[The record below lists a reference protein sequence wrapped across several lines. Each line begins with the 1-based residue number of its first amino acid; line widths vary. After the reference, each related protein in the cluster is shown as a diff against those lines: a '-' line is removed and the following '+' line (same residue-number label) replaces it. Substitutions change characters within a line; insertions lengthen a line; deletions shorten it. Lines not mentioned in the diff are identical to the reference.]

1 MKKNLANKRLLL
13 LGGSLWKKAIQDFAQ
28 EQGIILIATGNN
40 HNAGIFEIADE
51 CYDVDS
57 TNTEAMKQ
65 LIREKR
71 IDGVYMGGSESVIST
86 ACGYLQELGL
96 PCYCTREQWE
106 YLQNKEHFKRLCIEY
121 GLPVVPK
128 YDYELENPKRNIP
141 DSAFPVITK
150 PTDGCGSS
158 GFSVCRN
165 SEELRKG
172 YAIARQASP
181 TGSVIVEKFVK
192 NDGVAEMFQSI
203 GIREGSVWIEVFH
216 DGENY
221 YFNEVG
227 FRYGGSVSIYPVDYF
242 YQINQVAADIHYA
255 LTGESCISEHTSLIR
270 STLPRKKYY
279 CIYPVHINAGT
290 ISSISGLDKIAQL
303 ENIVYLATTKYLHD
317 RIESSGSFSQVFALV
332 HFVCNTTEECI
343 QTIDRIHQMLVVFD
357 EHGNN
362 MVNRMLDVGKIIF

>member
-128 YDYELENPKRNIP
+128 YDYEPDICNNI
-141 DSAFPVITK
+141 SFEA
-150 PTDGCGSS
+150 GY
-158 GFSVCRN
+158 
-165 SEELRKG
+165 SELMRCVRRYNFRQLMHNEYPLR
-172 YAIARQASP
+172 
-181 TGSVIVEKFVK
+181 
-192 NDGVAEMFQSI
+192 
-203 GIREGSVWIEVFH
+203 
-216 DGENY
+216 
-221 YFNEVG
+221 
-227 FRYGGSVSIYPVDYF
+227 
-242 YQINQVAADIHYA
+242 
-255 LTGESCISEHTSLIR
+255 
-270 STLPRKKYY
+270 
-279 CIYPVHINAGT
+279 
-290 ISSISGLDKIAQL
+290 LD
-303 ENIVYLATTKYLHD
+303 
-317 RIESSGSFSQVFALV
+317 
-332 HFVCNTTEECI
+332 
-343 QTIDRIHQMLVVFD
+343 
-357 EHGNN
+357 
-362 MVNRMLDVGKIIF
+362 

>member
-1 MKKNLANKRLLL
+1 ME
-13 LGGSLWKKAIQDFAQ
+13 KAIQDFAQ

-165 SEELRKG
+165 SEELRKVM
-172 YAIARQASP
+172 RLHVRHRPQAASLW
-181 TGSVIVEKFVK
+181 K
-192 NDGVAEMFQSI
+192 N
-203 GIREGSVWIEVFH
+203 
-216 DGENY
+216 
-221 YFNEVG
+221 
-227 FRYGGSVSIYPVDYF
+227 
-242 YQINQVAADIHYA
+242 
-255 LTGESCISEHTSLIR
+255 L
-270 STLPRKKYY
+270 
-279 CIYPVHINAGT
+279 
-290 ISSISGLDKIAQL
+290 
-303 ENIVYLATTKYLHD
+303 
-317 RIESSGSFSQVFALV
+317 
-332 HFVCNTTEECI
+332 
-343 QTIDRIHQMLVVFD
+343 
-357 EHGNN
+357 
-362 MVNRMLDVGKIIF
+362 